1 MVMLVLFWRGY
12 LMYWLYQ
19 MKLIDPKFVRYYLV
33 LLGVGRYWEVVFII
47 VRYHQVLS
55 SIAKNCHII

>member
-1 MVMLVLFWRGY
+1 
-12 LMYWLYQ
+12 MYWLYQ

-47 VRYHQVLS
+47 VRYHQVLLRIVTLF
-55 SIAKNCHII
+55 SIT